1 MGSEMCIRD
10 RSLAEVGISMEEVT
24 GQLLK
29 DGVQAFKDSYDALL
43 ASIQMKTAS
52 LTEAATN
59 APLVSGGG

>member
-1 MGSEMCIRD
+1 
-10 RSLAEVGISMEEVT
+10 MEEVT

-29 DGVQAFKDSYDALL
+29 DGVRAFTDSYDELL

-52 LTEAATN
+52 LTEAVTN